1 MLDKPIVN
9 AQAMGSILDLGK
21 EHLPHAIAGDVE
33 ALAALFQCR
42 VTGWG
47 KTYAHEEEL
56 TVGLFSD
63 LEQNV
68 EPFVAFALVPE
79 AVEIAASA
87 DDFDRF
93 NCALDLVA
101 SLVVA
106 SETTEIPP
114 RLREKLPEL
123 ERKAN
128 ACGREPISSV
138 SVIRAHYRNAL

>member
-1 MLDKPIVN
+1 
-9 AQAMGSILDLGK
+9 MGTILDLGK
-21 EHLPHAIAGDVE
+21 EHLSQALAGDVE
-33 ALAALFQCR
+33 AFAALFRCR
-42 VTGWG
+42 VAGWG
-47 KTYAHEEEL
+47 KTYAHEEEM

-63 LEQNV
+63 LEQKV

-87 DDFDRF
+87 DDFDSF

-114 RLREKLPEL
+114 RLQAKLPEL

-128 ACGREPISSV
+128 AFGREPVSSV
-138 SVIRAHYRNAL
+138 SLIRAHYRNAL

>member
-1 MLDKPIVN
+1 M
-9 AQAMGSILDLGK
+9 
-21 EHLPHAIAGDVE
+21 
-33 ALAALFQCR
+33 
-42 VTGWG
+42 
-47 KTYAHEEEL
+47 

-63 LEQNV
+63 LEQKV
-68 EPFVAFALVPE
+68 EPFVAFALVAE

-87 DDFDRF
+87 DDFDSF

-114 RLREKLPEL
+114 RLQEKFPEL

-128 ACGREPISSV
+128 AFGREPVSSV
-138 SVIRAHYRNAL
+138 SLIRAHYRNAF